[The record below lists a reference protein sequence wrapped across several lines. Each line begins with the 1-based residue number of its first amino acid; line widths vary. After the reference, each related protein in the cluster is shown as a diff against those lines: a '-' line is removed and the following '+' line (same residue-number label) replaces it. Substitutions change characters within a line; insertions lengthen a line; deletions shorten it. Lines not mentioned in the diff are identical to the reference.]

1 MSTYTNDLKLQP
13 EHNHTHTCTHT
24 RTPMWWLHLSSFRSF
39 FILFIMAESLIM
51 LIYNCS
57 VDLLCH
63 FHSISVHAL
72 IVFFLPHAFCLHLFP
87 SLSCIFIS
95 LCLYFALSISNSLS
109 FFHVLSPSLSLSLS
123 LSSCLTLSDLSS
135 HIKKSWLRLIYSA
148 VRFIG
153 MTNGRF
159 CAFQNLELVL
169 VRNFLK

>member
-13 EHNHTHTCTHT
+13 EHNHTHTCTH
-24 RTPMWWLHLSSFRSF
+24 MWWLHLSSFRSF

-63 FHSISVHAL
+63 FHSLSVHAL
-72 IVFFLPHAFCLHLFP
+72 IVFFLPHAFCLHL
-87 SLSCIFIS
+87 SLVSLFFIS

-123 LSSCLTLSDLSS
+123 LVVSLSLTCPVTSKRVGWDWFTQQSVS
-135 HIKKSWLRLIYSA
+135 
-148 VRFIG
+148 
-153 MTNGRF
+153 
-159 CAFQNLELVL
+159 LEWQTDVF
-169 VRNFLK
+169 VHFKISNWFSFETF